1 MSEYKHSS
9 VCLSGSGLIHSEAGT
24 VEFYSAMKKNEML
37 TFAGKSMELDLN
49 LTYLNRS
56 FKYV

>member
-9 VCLSGSGLIHSEAGT
+9 VCLSGSGLFHSGAGT

-37 TFAGKSMELDLN
+37 TFAGKSMELEIILLN
-49 LTYLNRS
+49 MS
-56 FKYV
+56 ESEI